1 MWRAQMPGAR
11 AMENEAELI
20 ELLQRQGV
28 RIIVPGAL
36 PVVEQ
41 IAAFRAARLVI
52 GPHGAGL
59 SNLVFCRSGSFVYE
73 MLPRHYPN
81 VAFNRRRPGCGAELR
96 GRLFE
101 SAGAG
106 SPHERPWRIDI
117 GLVAARLDAIRA
129 RIAATPRVETAMEF
143 LRRTQTADLDEAP
156 PPPEPRRRRSPNPNR
171 HPRRSRRLRWPW
183 RRRKETSGDG

>member
-1 MWRAQMPGAR
+1 MA
-11 AMENEAELI
+11 NEAELI

-28 RIIVPGAL
+28 RIIVPGTL

-73 MLPRHYPN
+73 LLPRHYAH
-81 VAFNRRRPGCGAELR
+81 VAFNRVAQAAELNYAAD
-96 GRLFE
+96 LFE

-106 SPHERPWRIDI
+106 RPHERPWRIDI
-117 GLVAARLDAIRA
+117 GLFAERLDAIRA

-143 LRRTQTADLDEAP
+143 LRRTQTAEPGAAP
-156 PPPEPRRRRSPNPNR
+156 PLAEPTLPPIAEPEPPPSGPK
-171 HPRRSRRLRWPW
+171 RLRWPW
-183 RRRKETSGDG
+183 RRRKETGGDG